1 MGHGVC
7 FPVLFVFEHLCIA
20 CQVLALYRP
29 HNRATDEFFGVY
41 VQASP
46 RRLFALALAL
56 SVGAA
61 LSLGITRF
69 AYGLLLPAM
78 REDLAWSYTLAG
90 AMNTV
95 NAAGY
100 LMGALL
106 APWALRR
113 WDPVLLL
120 SRGALAATV
129 FMALSGFF
137 TDAAVLLVQR
147 FLAGLASASVFVTG
161 GLLAARL
168 GAQDPQRAGWLLGVY
183 YGGTGLGI
191 TVSALLVPWALEF
204 FAAQPHGWRY
214 AWWLMAALCF
224 LGSLVLFWPA
234 SQLAD
239 GAPAGQQAKRNPVA
253 LRPLVYGL
261 AGYGMFGVGY
271 IGYMT
276 FVVAL
281 LRAEGNSTESI
292 VVFYAVLGVAV
303 MASSRVWAR
312 LLDREKGGRAMAL
325 LNGLLGLAT
334 VLPAVSDNFA
344 VLMFSGIVFGGV
356 FLSIVASSTAL
367 VRHNLPQAQWA
378 TGISAFTVVF
388 AAGQI
393 AGPTMVGWIADGEGG
408 LARGLLVSA
417 IALWVG
423 AGLAWRQKPLALN
436 TGLGL

>member
-1 MGHGVC
+1 
-7 FPVLFVFEHLCIA
+7 
-20 CQVLALYRP
+20 
-29 HNRATDEFFGVY
+29 VY
-41 VQASP
+41 VQVSP
-46 RRLFALALAL
+46 GRLLALALAL

-90 AMNTV
+90 AMNTA

-100 LMGALL
+100 LLGALL
-106 APWALRR
+106 TPWALRR

-137 TDAAVLLVQR
+137 TDASVLLLQR
-147 FLAGLASASVFVTG
+147 LLAGVASASVFVTG

-191 TVSALLVPWALEF
+191 SVSAVLVPWSLEF
-204 FAAQPHGWRY
+204 FGTQAHGWRY
-214 AWWLMAALCF
+214 AWWLMALLCL
-224 LGSLVLFWPA
+224 LGSLVVRWPA
-234 SQLAD
+234 RQLAE
-239 GAPAGQQAKRNPVA
+239 GGPSGQQAARTRVA
-253 LRPLVYGL
+253 LRPLAFGL
-261 AGYGMFGVGY
+261 AAYGMFGVGY

-281 LRAEGNSTESI
+281 LRAQGNSTEAISW
-292 VVFYAVLGVAV
+292 FYAVLGLAV

-325 LNGLLGLAT
+325 LNGLLGMAT
-334 VLPAVSDNFA
+334 LVPAVSDNFT

-367 VRHNLPQAQWA
+367 VRHNLPQNQWA
-378 TGISAFTVVF
+378 SGISAFTVVF

-408 LARGLLVSA
+408 LSLGLLVSA
-417 IALWVG
+417 LALCLG
-423 AGLAWRQKPLALN
+423 AALAWCQKPLLQNVEDSA
-436 TGLGL
+436 